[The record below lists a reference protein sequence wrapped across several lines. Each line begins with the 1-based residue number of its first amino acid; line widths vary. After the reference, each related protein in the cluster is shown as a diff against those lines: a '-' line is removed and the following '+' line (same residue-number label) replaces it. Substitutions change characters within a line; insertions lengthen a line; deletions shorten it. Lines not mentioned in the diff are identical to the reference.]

1 MQTRSIRI
9 RQRAIVAGIGLLTFA
24 LVSSGAARA
33 GEPPR
38 VTELMTKPLVGV
50 PGKEVTMLKVEYGP
64 GGADPVHRHDANA
77 FVYVLDGTVEMQMKG
92 GAKVKLGPGETFY
105 EDPAGIHQVGRNTS
119 DSKPASFVV
128 VLVKDQGKPALIPVD
143 E

>member
-1 MQTRSIRI
+1 MHLRRRS
-9 RQRAIVAGIGLLTFA
+9 VATGIGLLTLA
-24 LVSSGAARA
+24 LVAPAAQGA

-92 GAKVKLGPGETFY
+92 GEKVKLAPGQTFY
-105 EDPAGIHQVGRNTS
+105 EDPAGIHLVGRNAS
-119 DSKPASFVV
+119 DTKPASFVV

>member
-1 MQTRSIRI
+1 MQTRSMQ
-9 RQRAIVAGIGLLTFA
+9 QRRCAITVGIGILTLA
-24 LVSSGAARA
+24 LAPASASAA

-38 VTELMTKPLVGV
+38 VTELMTKPLIGV

-92 GAKVKLGPGETFY
+92 GEKVKLAPGQTFY
-105 EDPAGIHQVGRNTS
+105 EDPSGIHQVGRNVS
-119 DSKPASFVV
+119 DTKPASFVV
-128 VLVKDQGKPALIPVD
+128 VLVKDVGKPALIPVD